1 MYHHHEFKYL
11 NPSFVHSFHAHLSRM
26 HAPSGS
32 YHSLFS
38 SSPARSLHVSPIL
51 ANMVS
56 RHLPWEVS
64 HSYLSLYITRFSLS
78 LTSLLFS
85 GITRYLS
92 FIFHRHTHSLHSSFT
107 LSFSLWDSLTHPI
120 CLYIWLI
127 PLKILSLSPV
137 DTTFVAVSFSS
148 PSQTDI
154 IHLFT
159 DQTTPTT
166 VSALSLSL
174 THTQLL
180 LPLPFPTTVS
190 LSHTHKTLAFAP
202 RLVFLSQTFI
212 D

>member
-1 MYHHHEFKYL
+1 MYHHLEFKYL
-11 NPSFVHSFHAHLSRM
+11 NPFFVHSFHAHLSRM

-56 RHLPWEVS
+56 RRLPWEVS
-64 HSYLSLYITRFSLS
+64 HSPYHYTLPRFSLS
-78 LTSLLFS
+78 LMSLLFS

-92 FIFHRHTHSLHSSFT
+92 FLFHRHTHSLHSSFT

-127 PLKILSLSPV
+127 PLKLLSLSPV

-154 IHLFT
+154 IHLLPIR
-159 DQTTPTT
+159 QPRLP
-166 VSALSLSL
+166 SPLSHTQ
-174 THTQLL
+174 THTHNSCFHSPSR
-180 LPLPFPTTVS
+180 LPS

-202 RLVFLSQTFI
+202 RRVFLSQTFI
-212 D
+212 N